1 MSPSSWG
8 RDTVR
13 GLLWSAASL
22 LGNKAV
28 AFLSLV
34 VLARLLSP
42 SEFGVAAAG
51 AVHPEAGPGYW
62 FVKRTLDIATATVAL
77 LVLGIPML
85 VVALAIKLDDSAGGV
100 FFRQPRTG
108 LAGRRF
114 DLLKFRTMV
123 SNADELK
130 DELRHLSEVPWP
142 DFRLSNDPRVTRI
155 GRFLRKT
162 SMDELPQLINVLKGD
177 MTLVGPRPTS
187 FEAST
192 YATWQTGRLD
202 FRPGLTG
209 PWQVWGRDSMDF
221 EQRCRLEISFFRRP
235 SLWRDLRLLVATVR
249 VVLKRTGV
257 A

>member
-1 MSPSSWG
+1 MLVLRRKRPIRVTRGSLLRRKSGQGTSLRWRSSSLSSSALETMV
-8 RDTVR
+8 RNFNRSNRRPARPVR
-13 GLLWSAASL
+13 GCRKKTPPAESSSLIARATTSIGIPRTSSAT
-22 LGNKAV
+22 V
-28 AFLSLV
+28 A
-34 VLARLLSP
+34 
-42 SEFGVAAAG
+42 
-51 AVHPEAGPGYW
+51 
-62 FVKRTLDIATATVAL
+62 VAL

-209 PWQVWGRDSMDF
+209 PG
-221 EQRCRLEISFFRRP
+221 P
-235 SLWRDLRLLVATVR
+235 
-249 VVLKRTGV
+249 
-257 A
+257 